1 MAVWAFSTA
10 SAQQH
15 IYLLPYLYYLN
26 VESLVSNASISPL
39 FCKEYS
45 RYILW
50 SGLVANKF
58 SCTECNFLNCYR
70 HDSHFPRKC
79 LTTAPQGDDLLQE
92 SLTRYA
98 GDESV
103 KKIMLA
109 AAQVEGQYY
118 GQLTRV
124 EEIIVFAKKI
134 GARKIG
140 IASCAG
146 LIQENRIFADILRA
160 NGLQAFGVLCKVGA
174 QDKCEVGIED
184 RDKIRPGQYEAMCN
198 PIMQAELCN
207 KEKTDLNVISGLCV
221 GHDSLFIKHSEAPV
235 TYLIVKDRVLAH
247 NPIGALN
254 TSHSYYSRVMAGV
267 RLNEEDQALA
277 IRK

>member
-1 MAVWAFSTA
+1 M
-10 SAQQH
+10 
-15 IYLLPYLYYLN
+15 
-26 VESLVSNASISPL
+26 
-39 FCKEYS
+39 
-45 RYILW
+45 
-50 SGLVANKF
+50 ANKF

-70 HDSHFPRKC
+70 HDNEFPRKC
-79 LTTAPQGDDLLQE
+79 LTTAPKSDDLLQD
-92 SLTRYA
+92 SLARYA
-98 GDESV
+98 GDPLV
-103 KKIMLA
+103 TKIMHA
-109 AAQVEGQYY
+109 SAEVEGQYY

-146 LIQENRIFADILRA
+146 LIQENRVFADILRA

-174 QDKCEVGIED
+174 QDKCNVGIAD
-184 RDKIRPGQYEAMCN
+184 RDKIQPGQYEAMCN

-207 KEKTDLNVISGLCV
+207 KENTDLNVISGLCV
-221 GHDSLFIKHSEAPV
+221 GHDSLFIKHSAAPV

-254 TSHSYYSRVMAGV
+254 TSHSYYKRLTEGV
-267 RLNEEDQALA
+267 RLNEDDRALA
-277 IRK
+277 IKQTE

>member
-1 MAVWAFSTA
+1 M
-10 SAQQH
+10 
-15 IYLLPYLYYLN
+15 
-26 VESLVSNASISPL
+26 
-39 FCKEYS
+39 
-45 RYILW
+45 
-50 SGLVANKF
+50 ANKF
-58 SCTECNFLNCYR
+58 SCTECNFLNCQSQ
-70 HDSHFPRKC
+70 DSEFPRKC
-79 LTTAPQGDDLLQE
+79 LTTAPESDDLLQV
-92 SLTRYA
+92 SLARYA
-98 GDESV
+98 DDEQV
-103 KKIMLA
+103 AKIMHA
-109 AAQVEGQYY
+109 SAQVEGQYY

-146 LIQENRIFADILRA
+146 LIRENRIFADILRA

-174 QDKCEVGIED
+174 QDKCNVGID
-184 RDKIRPGQYEAMCN
+184 DQDKIQPGQYEAMCN
-198 PIMQAELCN
+198 PLMQAELCN

-221 GHDSLFIKHSEAPV
+221 GHDSLFIKHSVAPV

-254 TSHSYYSRVMAGV
+254 TSHSYYKRLTTGV

-277 IRK
+277 LKQKR